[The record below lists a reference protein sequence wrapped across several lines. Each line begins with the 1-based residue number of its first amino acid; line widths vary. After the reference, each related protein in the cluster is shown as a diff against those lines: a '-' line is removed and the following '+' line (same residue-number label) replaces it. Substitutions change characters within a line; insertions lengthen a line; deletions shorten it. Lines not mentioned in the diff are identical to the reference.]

1 MTTKTS
7 IHVDGSLLGWN
18 VSLEQTA
25 APPPLPPPISPG
37 AVTKVWFSVCG
48 STGSKFKLVET
59 KVEDFNSARVRPRN
73 GFPFINNFPVA
84 QSAKLWLVI
93 R

>member
-1 MTTKTS
+1 MTTKTT
-7 IHVDGSLLGWN
+7 IQVDGSLLGWN

-25 APPPLPPPISPG
+25 APPPLAPPISPG